1 MSPETRFIPTPLGG
15 YPEILIPVNGVPTW
29 RAARWVDEVAYQ
41 LCDRR
46 GIHTER
52 APVLR
57 PVLEEGEE
65 LVESID
71 GRLLDIVRVKP

>member
-1 MSPETRFIPTPLGG
+1 MTETRVFSSPEGG
-15 YPEILIPVNGVPTW
+15 RIEMLVPVNGVPTW
-29 RAARWVDEVAYQ
+29 RAARWESEIAYQ

-52 APVLR
+52 ASRLR

-71 GRLLDIVRVKP
+71 GRLLDIVRVRP